1 LKKTAAIQYNV
12 EKAFRRKAFRPGIE
26 QMSRLEEQ
34 RGRGSERKQRDRL
47 SI

>member
-12 EKAFRRKAFRPGIE
+12 EKAFRPGME

-34 RGRGSERKQRDRL
+34 REQRGPGSERTKRDRL
-47 SI
+47 SL